1 MPNGNI
7 SSMLIYF
14 GNYNNKA
21 KGTVN
26 LKVCSVEKCQET
38 FVNTHKQQDNSFY
51 EFNLPQGLKVENRK
65 ITLKFNFFED
75 DNSSPLALWEYSPTN
90 ENNSFSPRIKI
101 NYIN

>member
-1 MPNGNI
+1 NHYIHPKFTFETINSPDELKNSRPINILGSSQPPYALSVPNGNI

-38 FVNTHKQQDNSFY
+38 FVNTHKQQDNSF
-51 EFNLPQGLKVENRK
+51 
-65 ITLKFNFFED
+65 
-75 DNSSPLALWEYSPTN
+75 
-90 ENNSFSPRIKI
+90 
-101 NYIN
+101 